1 MNAREGGGE
10 GSSPPT
16 DKESEEEDRNHGWMR
31 SSDSRMLPAPLFF
44 ELDGLINQVTLRTKR
59 I

>member
-16 DKESEEEDRNHGWMR
+16 DKESEEEDEDIPDATL
-31 SSDSRMLPAPLFF
+31 SDSIHAIIL
-44 ELDGLINQVTLRTKR
+44 TLNPSHSH
-59 I
+59 